1 MFVYNNYYLQIMNKV
16 GFEFEFRYY
25 LKKIIIGEMQDL
37 WGIVKKTYIYS
48 F

>member
-1 MFVYNNYYLQIMNKV
+1 MFVYKNYYVQSVNKV

-25 LKKIIIGEMQDL
+25 LKKIIIGEMQGL
-37 WGIVKKTYIYS
+37 SGIVKKIYIYS